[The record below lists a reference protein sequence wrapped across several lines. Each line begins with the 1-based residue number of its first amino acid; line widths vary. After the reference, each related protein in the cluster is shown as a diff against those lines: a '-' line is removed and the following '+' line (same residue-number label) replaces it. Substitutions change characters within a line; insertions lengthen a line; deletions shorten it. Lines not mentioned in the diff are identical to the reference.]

1 MDFFSKQQGTVIKII
16 SLAIGLTVGLV
27 LIAKVQLER
36 NYDRCIADKE
46 HVFEVAEVFQRQ
58 GKDAEVY
65 GATSGGVIPLLCQ
78 YIPEIVVGTRYTGHF
93 SDSKLQL
100 EDGQRYEFRH
110 TAFADSSFFDIFET
124 PILQGRAKEILST
137 AGQCLI
143 SKRLYDKLGDD
154 VLGKTFCFRE
164 APGKPITVKGVFDNY
179 DENSTFSQFDILMS
193 MPSIGTYTWDGTS
206 NLIGND
212 RYHSFVRLHADADM
226 EKVKTEI
233 DAMLKEAM
241 PWDQLKAN
249 GFEDVGY
256 KLNSVKGKR
265 MNNTTVRTTST
276 ILLIVA
282 LVMLFTAVMNYILV
296 VVSSLV
302 GRAKQMAVRKC
313 MGAPRREFFLT
324 TLKEA
329 SLHLLLALLLM
340 AFLLFV
346 GQDLIRDLVG
356 VSVRTLISSQTLAV
370 LLLVC
375 LLVLLS
381 CGLLPGYIY
390 SRIPLVYAYRQY
402 SESKRVWK
410 LSLLAF
416 QFVLSTM
423 LLCVLSTIYRQY
435 DYLLNKDMGYAYD
448 DVAYIEIAHP
458 SDSTYT
464 LAREIEKLPCVEC
477 TTAAY
482 SLFIQNQSGNNVL
495 LPNDSRELFNY
506 ASLYWAEA
514 SIVKTMKLTLLQG
527 KGFTPVTH
535 PGWEPE
541 VLVDERFAEQLKAN
555 TGWDDV
561 LGKNIL
567 STEIGE
573 KYPLTIVG
581 VVKNFTIGSLICP
594 DTRPAMMFNGNVFA
608 NYILVKF
615 HQLTADHLEAV
626 QQLCHQ
632 LQPDAELNVK
642 PYAFEIL
649 DSYQDTQRTRNLISI
664 GCFASLLI
672 TLIGLIGYIRDEI
685 QRRTREL
692 AIRKVLGADIVELQ
706 GLFFRSIVVIALPSI
721 LVGVGLGYY
730 LSELLMQQFPDKLSL
745 SWPIFLLDALLVLL
759 IISLVIYLQT
769 HRIAQKNP
777 SESIRT
783 E

>member
-1 MDFFSKQQGTVIKII
+1 M
-16 SLAIGLTVGLV
+16 
-27 LIAKVQLER
+27 
-36 NYDRCIADKE
+36 
-46 HVFEVAEVFQRQ
+46 
-58 GKDAEVY
+58 
-65 GATSGGVIPLLCQ
+65 
-78 YIPEIVVGTRYTGHF
+78 
-93 SDSKLQL
+93 
-100 EDGQRYEFRH
+100 
-110 TAFADSSFFDIFET
+110 
-124 PILQGRAKEILST
+124 
-137 AGQCLI
+137 
-143 SKRLYDKLGDD
+143 
-154 VLGKTFCFRE
+154 
-164 APGKPITVKGVFDNY
+164 
-179 DENSTFSQFDILMS
+179 
-193 MPSIGTYTWDGTS
+193 
-206 NLIGND
+206 
-212 RYHSFVRLHADADM
+212 
-226 EKVKTEI
+226 
-233 DAMLKEAM
+233 
-241 PWDQLKAN
+241 
-249 GFEDVGY
+249 
-256 KLNSVKGKR
+256 
-265 MNNTTVRTTST
+265 
-276 ILLIVA
+276 
-282 LVMLFTAVMNYILV
+282 
-296 VVSSLV
+296 
-302 GRAKQMAVRKC
+302 
-313 MGAPRREFFLT
+313 
-324 TLKEA
+324 
-329 SLHLLLALLLM
+329 
-340 AFLLFV
+340 
-346 GQDLIRDLVG
+346 G
-356 VSVRTLISSQTLAV
+356 VSVTTLISSQTLAV

-375 LLVLLS
+375 LLVLLC

-390 SRIPLVYAYRQY
+390 SHIPLVYAYRQY

-448 DVAYIEIAHP
+448 DVAYIEIAP
-458 SDSTYT
+458 
-464 LAREIEKLPCVEC
+464 REIEKLPCVEC
-477 TTAAY
+477 TSTAY
-482 SLFIQNQSGNNVL
+482 SLFIQNQSGNNVI
-495 LPNDSRELFNY
+495 LPNDSRQLFNY

-514 SIVKTMKLTLLQG
+514 SIVKTMQLTLLQGKGKTMQLTLLQG

-535 PGWEPE
+535 PGWDPE

-561 LGKNIL
+561 LGKSIL

-615 HQLTADHLEAV
+615 HQLSAEHVEAV
-626 QQLCHQ
+626 QQLCHR
-632 LQPDAELNVK
+632 LDPDAELNVK

-692 AIRKVLGADIVELQ
+692 AIRKVLGADIAELQ

-730 LSELLMQQFPDKLSL
+730 LSELLMQQFPDKISL
-745 SWPIFLLDALLVLL
+745 SWWIFLLDALVVLL
-759 IISLVIYLQT
+759 IISVVIYLQT
-769 HRIAQKNP
+769 HRIALKNP
-777 SESIRT
+777 IESIRT

>member
-1 MDFFSKQQGTVIKII
+1 MDIFSKHQGTGIKII

-46 HVFEVAEVFQRQ
+46 HVFEVSEFFQRE
-58 GKDAEVY
+58 GKDAEEY
-65 GATSGGVIPLLCQ
+65 GATPGGVIPVLCQ
-78 YIPEIVVGTRYTGHF
+78 YIPEIVVGTRYTGQF
-93 SDSKLQL
+93 DDSKIQL
-100 EDGQRYEFRH
+100 EDGSRYEYRSS
-110 TAFADSSFFDIFET
+110 AFVDSCFFDIFET
-124 PILQGRAKEILST
+124 RILQGNAKEILST

-143 SKRLYDKLGDD
+143 SRRLYDKLGDD
-154 VLGKTFCFRE
+154 VLSKTFCFRE
-164 APGKPITVKGVFDNY
+164 APDKPITVKGVFENY
-179 DENSTFSQFDILMS
+179 DENSTYSQFDILMS
-193 MPSIGTYTWDGTS
+193 MPSIGTFTWDGTS
-206 NLIGND
+206 NLLGND
-212 RYHSFVRLHADADM
+212 RYHSFVRLRADADM
-226 EKVKTEI
+226 KKVKEEI
-233 DAMLKEAM
+233 NAMLKEVM
-241 PWDQLKAN
+241 PWDELKAG
-249 GFEDVGY
+249 GFEDAGF
-256 KLNSVKGKR
+256 KLNSVKGNR

-313 MGAPRREFFLT
+313 LGAPRREFFFT

-329 SLHLLLALLLM
+329 SIHLLLALLLM
-340 AFLLFV
+340 AFFLFV
-346 GQDLIRDLVG
+346 GQDLIRDLLG
-356 VSVRTLISSQTLAV
+356 VSVSTLVSSQTLTV

-375 LLVLLS
+375 LLVLLC

-390 SRIPLVYAYRQY
+390 SRIPLVYAYRLY
-402 SESKRVWK
+402 SENKRVWK

-423 LLCVLSTIYRQY
+423 LLCVLSTVYRQY

-448 DVAYIEIAHP
+448 NVAYIEIAHP
-458 SDSTYT
+458 TDSTFT
-464 LAREIEKLPCVEC
+464 LAREIEKLSCVES
-477 TTAAY
+477 TSTAY
-482 SLFIQNQSGNNVL
+482 SLFIQPQSGNNVI
-495 LPNDSRELFNY
+495 LPDDSRQLFNY
-506 ASLYWAEA
+506 TSLYFAEA
-514 SIVKTMKLTLLQG
+514 SIVKTMQLTLLKG
-527 KGFTPVTH
+527 NGFTPVNH
-535 PGWEPE
+535 AGWEPE

-561 LGKNIL
+561 LGKTIL

-573 KYPLTIVG
+573 QSPLTIVG

-615 HQLTADHLEAV
+615 HQLSAENIQAV
-626 QQLCHQ
+626 QQLCNR
-632 LQPDAELNVK
+632 LYPDAELNVK

-649 DSYQDTQRTRNLISI
+649 DSYQDTQRTRDLISI

-692 AIRKVLGADIVELQ
+692 AIRKVLGADISELQ
-706 GLFFRSIVVIALPSI
+706 GLFFRSIAAIALPSI

-730 LSELLMQQFPDKLSL
+730 LSELLMQQFPDKVSL
-745 SWPIFLLDALLVLL
+745 SWWVFLLDAIVVLL
-759 IISLVIYLQT
+759 IISVVIYLQT
-769 HRIAQKNP
+769 HRIALKNP
-777 SESIRT
+777 IESIRT

>member
-1 MDFFSKQQGTVIKII
+1 M
-16 SLAIGLTVGLV
+16 
-27 LIAKVQLER
+27 
-36 NYDRCIADKE
+36 
-46 HVFEVAEVFQRQ
+46 
-58 GKDAEVY
+58 
-65 GATSGGVIPLLCQ
+65 
-78 YIPEIVVGTRYTGHF
+78 
-93 SDSKLQL
+93 
-100 EDGQRYEFRH
+100 
-110 TAFADSSFFDIFET
+110 
-124 PILQGRAKEILST
+124 
-137 AGQCLI
+137 
-143 SKRLYDKLGDD
+143 
-154 VLGKTFCFRE
+154 
-164 APGKPITVKGVFDNY
+164 TVKGVFENY

-212 RYHSFVRLHADADM
+212 RYHSFVRLRTDADM
-226 EKVKTEI
+226 EKVKAEI
-233 DAMLKEAM
+233 DAMLKEVM
-241 PWDQLKAN
+241 PWEKLREG
-249 GFEDVGY
+249 GFEDASFR
-256 KLNSVKGKR
+256 LNSVKGNR
-265 MNNTTVRTTST
+265 INNTTVRTTST

-302 GRAKQMAVRKC
+302 GRAKQMAV
-313 MGAPRREFFLT
+313 L
-324 TLKEA
+324 
-329 SLHLLLALLLM
+329 
-340 AFLLFV
+340 
-346 GQDLIRDLVG
+346 G
-356 VSVRTLISSQTLAV
+356 VSVTTLISSQTLAV

-375 LLVLLS
+375 LLVLLC

-390 SRIPLVYAYRQY
+390 SHIPLVYAYRQY

-458 SDSTYT
+458 SDSTYS

-477 TTAAY
+477 TSTAY
-482 SLFIQNQSGNNVL
+482 SLFIQSQSGNNVI
-495 LPNDSRELFNY
+495 LPNDSRQLFNY

-514 SIVKTMKLTLLQG
+514 SIVKTMQLTLLQG
-527 KGFTPVTH
+527 KGFTPVNH
-535 PGWEPE
+535 PGWDPE

-561 LGKNIL
+561 LGKSIL

-594 DTRPAMMFNGNVFA
+594 DMRPAMMFNGNVFA

-692 AIRKVLGADIVELQ
+692 AIRKVLGADIAELQ

-730 LSELLMQQFPDKLSL
+730 LSELLMQQFPDKVSL
-745 SWPIFLLDALLVLL
+745 SWWIFLLDALAVLL
-759 IISLVIYLQT
+759 IISVVIYLQT
-769 HRIAQKNP
+769 HRIALKNP
-777 SESIRT
+777 IESIRT

>member
-1 MDFFSKQQGTVIKII
+1 M
-16 SLAIGLTVGLV
+16 
-27 LIAKVQLER
+27 
-36 NYDRCIADKE
+36 
-46 HVFEVAEVFQRQ
+46 
-58 GKDAEVY
+58 
-65 GATSGGVIPLLCQ
+65 
-78 YIPEIVVGTRYTGHF
+78 
-93 SDSKLQL
+93 
-100 EDGQRYEFRH
+100 
-110 TAFADSSFFDIFET
+110 
-124 PILQGRAKEILST
+124 
-137 AGQCLI
+137 
-143 SKRLYDKLGDD
+143 
-154 VLGKTFCFRE
+154 
-164 APGKPITVKGVFDNY
+164 TVKGVFENY

-212 RYHSFVRLHADADM
+212 RYHSFVRLRTDADM
-226 EKVKTEI
+226 EKVKAEI
-233 DAMLKEAM
+233 DAMLKEVM
-241 PWDQLKAN
+241 PWEKLREG
-249 GFEDVGY
+249 GFEDASFR
-256 KLNSVKGKR
+256 LNSVKGNR

-340 AFLLFV
+340 AFFLFV
-346 GQDLIRDLVG
+346 GQDLIRDLMG
-356 VSVRTLISSQTLAV
+356 VSVTTLVSSQTLAV

-375 LLVLLS
+375 LLVLLC

-390 SRIPLVYAYRQY
+390 SHIPLVYAYRQY
-402 SESKRVWK
+402 SENKRVWK

-477 TTAAY
+477 TSTAY
-482 SLFIQNQSGNNVL
+482 SLFIQSQSGNNVI
-495 LPNDSRELFNY
+495 LPNDSRQLFNY

-514 SIVKTMKLTLLQG
+514 SIVKTMQLTLLQG
-527 KGFTPVTH
+527 KGFTPVNH
-535 PGWEPE
+535 PGWDPE

-561 LGKNIL
+561 LGKSIL

-573 KYPLTIVG
+573 KYPLTM
-581 VVKNFTIGSLICP
+581 
-594 DTRPAMMFNGNVFA
+594 RPAMMFNGNVFA

-615 HQLTADHLEAV
+615 HQLTADHVEEV
-626 QQLCHQ
+626 QQLCHR
-632 LQPDAELNVK
+632 LDPDAELNVK

-692 AIRKVLGADIVELQ
+692 AIRKVLGADIAELQ

-730 LSELLMQQFPDKLSL
+730 LSELLMQQFPDKISL
-745 SWPIFLLDALLVLL
+745 SWWIFLLDALAVLL
-759 IISLVIYLQT
+759 IISVVIYLQT
-769 HRIAQKNP
+769 HRIALKNP
-777 SESIRT
+777 IESIRT